1 MIVTGV
7 YVCFPPVCSVCG
19 EVFSNLAL
27 VYSALVLFAQKSEGL
42 DVKVG
47 HMIIFLSFFKTT
59 ISQRH
64 QLHGYLA
71 TV

>member
-47 HMIIFLSFFKTT
+47 HMIIFLSFF
-59 ISQRH
+59 
-64 QLHGYLA
+64 
-71 TV
+71 